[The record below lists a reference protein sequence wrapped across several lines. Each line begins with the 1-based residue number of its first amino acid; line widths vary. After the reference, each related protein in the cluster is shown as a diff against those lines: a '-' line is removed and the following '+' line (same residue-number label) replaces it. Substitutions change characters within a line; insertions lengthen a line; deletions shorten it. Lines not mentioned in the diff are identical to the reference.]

1 MSPLRR
7 RLEEYLSVRRA
18 LGFKLEWEGRILP
31 DFLTYLEERKA
42 HAITTELAMNW
53 AGGPSGANRDRA
65 ARRLSVVRIF
75 ARHMKA
81 IDPQTEVPP
90 ARLWPCRVHRTTPY
104 LYSQD
109 DIVRMIEAA
118 GKLRPPLRAATYTM
132 LLGLLAVTG
141 MRVGEAIRLDRQDV
155 DYHQGLLVIHHS
167 KFDKSREVPVH
178 STTAQR
184 LRTYARARDRLC
196 PHRKAPAF
204 FLSITGTRLIYNNI
218 FVTFQTILQN
228 TLQPYL
234 SGASRPR
241 LHDLRHSFAIRTLLH
256 WYQDN
261 LDVEALLPRLSTYLG
276 HSSPAST
283 YWYLSAAPEL
293 LALVAQRLPPAQGE
307 QP

>member
-18 LGFKLEWEGRILP
+18 LGFKLEREGRILP

-184 LRTYARARDRLC
+184 LRTSCLSQVHDSSITTSSSLSRLSC
-196 PHRKAPAF
+196 KTPFSRTFPALPDPAF
-204 FLSITGTRLIYNNI
+204 MTYATRSPSVRYCTGTRIIWTSRLCCHGSLPI
-218 FVTFQTILQN
+218 
-228 TLQPYL
+228 
-234 SGASRPR
+234 SGTP
-241 LHDLRHSFAIRTLLH
+241 
-256 WYQDN
+256 
-261 LDVEALLPRLSTYLG
+261 ALLPPTG
-276 HSSPAST
+276 T
-283 YWYLSAAPEL
+283 F
-293 LALVAQRLPPAQGE
+293 PPR
-307 QP
+307 PSCWPW